1 MGVERVEDPLRVQGR
16 ALLGSRGN
24 APCVSL
30 QKGVSRMENLAPAGN
45 WDALRSAV
53 AAGADAVYLG
63 YAAYSARAGAG
74 NFDEQQLRDAVR
86 FAHLHHVRVHVTV
99 NTLIKDG
106 ELAGVVDVLRLLS
119 EIRVDAVLVQDLGV
133 LRMARRCFPDL
144 PIHASTQMAIHNATG
159 VRFCRN
165 QGMTRAVLARECS
178 AAEIA
183 LAAKEDIEIEVF
195 GHGAQCVAVSGE
207 CLFSS
212 VVGGRSGNRG
222 RCAQPCRL
230 LYTYRGKTAA
240 WLSPRDVCM
249 RDDLPELNK
258 AGVASIKLEGRL
270 KRPEYVATIANSYR
284 NAIDAMDN
292 GHFRKADEAEMTGLR
307 QIFSRGGFM
316 RGYAMGAE
324 DAGVID
330 PARVS
335 HGGVKIGR
343 VEFAAGNMAR
353 VRLERSLDDG
363 DGLQIRTAQG
373 DAELIYAGHDT
384 EAGQIAVVR
393 LRPDIR
399 TKAGDEVYRLT
410 SEKQLQWARSLAI
423 PTIPADMA
431 LIAYPGKPLA
441 LTMTDGESSVTVTG
455 DTVAPAQSRAMSEED
470 ARRSLGKLSD
480 TPFSLRALTV
490 QTAGA
495 FVPVSVLNQLR
506 REACQQLAEARIAAF
521 TRKAGR
527 EEPADDLIYPDTPD
541 VPSMAI
547 VRTREQ
553 AGAMQGAADLL
564 VWYPEDFRADA
575 LESGLRD
582 MPDGVWL
589 QLPTVCEEKTLDLL
603 YDFVQRNAGKLGG
616 IVLGSVGQLGRT
628 WNVPMGAGS
637 GIPVM
642 NRRAAQFLLEQG
654 CRFVTASSELSGAE
668 LRTLMQ
674 NHPPVVVPAYGREQ
688 LMLLHHCP
696 ARTYL
701 GLTKGHAAC
710 RMCDQHSPDALAGQ
724 TLTDRRG
731 TVYPLLRQR
740 LPEGCLVRLM
750 NALPTNNIRR
760 VRQAGYAPMM
770 VLTTENAQEAADVRA
785 VMDGEMRE
793 LEGTSNHWNRPVE

>member
-1 MGVERVEDPLRVQGR
+1 
-16 ALLGSRGN
+16 
-24 APCVSL
+24 
-30 QKGVSRMENLAPAGN
+30 MENLAPAGN

-106 ELAGVVDVLRLLS
+106 EMAGVVDVLRLLS

-144 PIHASTQMAIHNATG
+144 PIHASTQMAIHNVTG

-183 LAAKEDIEIEVF
+183 LAAKEGIEIEVF

-353 VRLERSLDDG
+353 VRLERNLDDG

-410 SEKQLQWARSLAI
+410 SEKQLQWARSLVI
-423 PTIPADMA
+423 PAIPADMA

-480 TPFSLRALTV
+480 MPFSLRTLTV

-495 FVPVSVLNQLR
+495 FVPVSALNQLR

-553 AGAMQGAADLL
+553 ADAMQGAADLL

-603 YDFVQRNAGKLGG
+603 CNFVQRNAGKLGG

-710 RMCDQHSPDALAGQ
+710 RMCDQHSLDALAGQ

>member
-1 MGVERVEDPLRVQGR
+1 
-16 ALLGSRGN
+16 
-24 APCVSL
+24 
-30 QKGVSRMENLAPAGN
+30 MENLAPAGN

-106 ELAGVVDVLRLLS
+106 EMAGVVDVLRLLS

-183 LAAKEDIEIEVF
+183 LAAKEGIEIEVF

-292 GHFRKADEAEMTGLR
+292 GHFRKADENEITGLR

-410 SEKQLQWARSLAI
+410 SEKQLQWARSLVI
-423 PTIPADMA
+423 PAIPADMA

-480 TPFSLRALTV
+480 TPFSLRTLTV

-495 FVPVSVLNQLR
+495 FVPVSALNQLR

-527 EEPADDLIYPDTPD
+527 EENADDLIYPDMPD
-541 VPSMAI
+541 APSMAI

-553 AGAMQGAADLL
+553 ADAMQGAADLL

>member
-1 MGVERVEDPLRVQGR
+1 
-16 ALLGSRGN
+16 
-24 APCVSL
+24 
-30 QKGVSRMENLAPAGN
+30 MENLAPAGN

-183 LAAKEDIEIEVF
+183 LAAKEGIEIEVF

-353 VRLERSLDDG
+353 VRLERNLDDG

-393 LRPDIR
+393 LRSDIR

-423 PTIPADMA
+423 PAIPADMA

-480 TPFSLRALTV
+480 TPFSLRTLTV

-495 FVPVSVLNQLR
+495 FVPVSALNQLR

-527 EEPADDLIYPDTPD
+527 EETADDLIYPDTPD
-541 VPSMAI
+541 APSMAI

-553 AGAMQGAADLL
+553 ADAMQGAADLL

-603 YDFVQRNAGKLGG
+603 CDFVQRNAGKLGG

>member
-1 MGVERVEDPLRVQGR
+1 
-16 ALLGSRGN
+16 
-24 APCVSL
+24 
-30 QKGVSRMENLAPAGN
+30 MENLAPAGN

-106 ELAGVVDVLRLLS
+106 EMAGVVDVLRLLS

-183 LAAKEDIEIEVF
+183 LAAKEGIEIEVF

-292 GHFRKADEAEMTGLR
+292 GHFRKADENEITGLR

-373 DAELIYAGHDT
+373 DAELIYAGHGT

-423 PTIPADMA
+423 PAIPADMA
-431 LIAYPGKPLA
+431 LIAYPGKPLT

-480 TPFSLRALTV
+480 TPFSLRTLTV

-495 FVPVSVLNQLR
+495 FVPVSALNQLR

-527 EEPADDLIYPDTPD
+527 EEPADELIYPDLPD
-541 VPSMAI
+541 APSMAI

-553 AGAMQGAADLL
+553 ADAMQGAADLL

-603 YDFVQRNAGKLGG
+603 CDFVQKNAGKLGG

-642 NRRAAQFLLEQG
+642 NRRAVQFLLEQG

>member
-1 MGVERVEDPLRVQGR
+1 
-16 ALLGSRGN
+16 
-24 APCVSL
+24 
-30 QKGVSRMENLAPAGN
+30 MENLAPAGN

-106 ELAGVVDVLRLLS
+106 EMAGVVDVLRLLG

-183 LAAKEDIEIEVF
+183 LAAKEGIEIEVF

-292 GHFRKADEAEMTGLR
+292 GHFRKADENEITGLR

-410 SEKQLQWARSLAI
+410 SEKQLQWARSLVI
-423 PTIPADMA
+423 PAIPADMA

-480 TPFSLRALTV
+480 TPFSLRTLTV

-495 FVPVSVLNQLR
+495 FVPVSALNQLR

-553 AGAMQGAADLL
+553 ADAMQGAADLL

-603 YDFVQRNAGKLGG
+603 CDFVQKNAGKLGG

-642 NRRAAQFLLEQG
+642 NRRTVQFLLEQG

>member
-1 MGVERVEDPLRVQGR
+1 
-16 ALLGSRGN
+16 
-24 APCVSL
+24 
-30 QKGVSRMENLAPAGN
+30 MENLAPAGN

-106 ELAGVVDVLRLLS
+106 EMAGVVDVLRLLS

-183 LAAKEDIEIEVF
+183 LAAKEGIEIEVF

-330 PARVS
+330 PACVS

-393 LRPDIR
+393 LRSDIR

-423 PTIPADMA
+423 PAIPADMA

-541 VPSMAI
+541 APSMAI

-553 AGAMQGAADLL
+553 ADAMQGAADLL

-589 QLPTVCEEKTLDLL
+589 QLPTVCEEKTLDEL
-603 YDFVQRNAGKLGG
+603 DAFVQRNAGKLGG

-637 GIPVM
+637 EIPVM

>member
-1 MGVERVEDPLRVQGR
+1 
-16 ALLGSRGN
+16 
-24 APCVSL
+24 
-30 QKGVSRMENLAPAGN
+30 MENLAPAGN

-183 LAAKEDIEIEVF
+183 LAAKEGIEIEVF

-423 PTIPADMA
+423 PAIPADMA

-480 TPFSLRALTV
+480 TPFSLRTLTV

-495 FVPVSVLNQLR
+495 FVPVSALNQLR

-527 EEPADDLIYPDTPD
+527 EETADDLIYPDTPD
-541 VPSMAI
+541 APSIAI

-553 AGAMQGAADLL
+553 ADAMQGAADLL

-589 QLPTVCEEKTLDLL
+589 QLPTVCEEKTLDAL
-603 YDFVQRNAGKLGG
+603 DAFVQRNAGKLGG

>member
-1 MGVERVEDPLRVQGR
+1 
-16 ALLGSRGN
+16 
-24 APCVSL
+24 
-30 QKGVSRMENLAPAGN
+30 MENLAPAGN

-106 ELAGVVDVLRLLS
+106 EMAGVVDVLRLLN

-183 LAAKEDIEIEVF
+183 LAAKEGIEIEVF

-292 GHFRKADEAEMTGLR
+292 GHFRKADENEITGLR

-410 SEKQLQWARSLAI
+410 SEKQLQWARSLVI
-423 PTIPADMA
+423 PAIPADMA

-455 DTVAPAQSRAMSEED
+455 DAVAPAQSRMMSEDD

-480 TPFSLRALTV
+480 TPFSLRTLTV

-495 FVPVSVLNQLR
+495 FVPVSALNQLR

-527 EEPADDLIYPDTPD
+527 EEPADELIYPDTPD
-541 VPSMAI
+541 APSMAI

-553 AGAMQGAADLL
+553 ADAMQGAADLL

-575 LESGLRD
+575 LESGLRA

-603 YDFVQRNAGKLGG
+603 YAFVQRNAGKLGG

-642 NRRAAQFLLEQG
+642 NRRAVQFLLEQG

>member
-1 MGVERVEDPLRVQGR
+1 
-16 ALLGSRGN
+16 
-24 APCVSL
+24 
-30 QKGVSRMENLAPAGN
+30 MENLAPAGN

-183 LAAKEDIEIEVF
+183 LAAKEGIEIEVF

-423 PTIPADMA
+423 PAIPADMA

-506 REACQQLAEARIAAF
+506 REACQQLVEARIAAF

-541 VPSMAI
+541 APSMAI

-553 AGAMQGAADLL
+553 ADAMQGAADLL

-603 YDFVQRNAGKLGG
+603 CDFVQRNAGKLGG

-740 LPEGCLVRLM
+740 LPEGGLVRLM

>member
-1 MGVERVEDPLRVQGR
+1 
-16 ALLGSRGN
+16 
-24 APCVSL
+24 
-30 QKGVSRMENLAPAGN
+30 MENLAPAGN
-45 WDALRSAV
+45 WDALGSAV

-183 LAAKEDIEIEVF
+183 LAAKEGIEIEVF

-373 DAELIYAGHDT
+373 DAELIYAGHGT

-393 LRPDIR
+393 LRSDIR

-410 SEKQLQWARSLAI
+410 SEKQLQWARSLMI
-423 PTIPADMA
+423 PAIPADMMVV
-431 LIAYPGKPLA
+431 AYPGKPLA

-455 DTVAPAQSRAMSEED
+455 DTAAPAQSRAMSEED

-480 TPFSLRALTV
+480 TPFSLRTLTV

-495 FVPVSVLNQLR
+495 FVPVSALNQLR

-527 EEPADDLIYPDTPD
+527 EEPADELIYPDLPD
-541 VPSMAI
+541 APSMAI

-553 AGAMQGAADLL
+553 ADAMQGAADLL

-575 LESGLRD
+575 LESGLRT

-589 QLPTVCEEKTLDLL
+589 QLPTVCEEKTLDEL
-603 YDFVQRNAGKLGG
+603 DAFVQRNAGKLGG

-710 RMCDQHSPDALAGQ
+710 RMCDQHSPDALAWQ

>member
-1 MGVERVEDPLRVQGR
+1 
-16 ALLGSRGN
+16 
-24 APCVSL
+24 
-30 QKGVSRMENLAPAGN
+30 MENLAPAGN

-133 LRMARRCFPDL
+133 LRMARRCFPNL

-373 DAELIYAGHDT
+373 DAELIYAGHGT

-393 LRPDIR
+393 LRSDIR

-410 SEKQLQWARSLAI
+410 SEKQLQWARSLVI
-423 PTIPADMA
+423 PAIPADMA

-506 REACQQLAEARIAAF
+506 REACQELAEARIAAF

-527 EEPADDLIYPDTPD
+527 EETADDLIYPDTPD
-541 VPSMAI
+541 APSMAI

-553 AGAMQGAADLL
+553 ADAMQGAADLL

-603 YDFVQRNAGKLGG
+603 YDFVQRNTGKLGG

-628 WNVPMGAGS
+628 WNVPMGAGR

>member
-1 MGVERVEDPLRVQGR
+1 
-16 ALLGSRGN
+16 
-24 APCVSL
+24 
-30 QKGVSRMENLAPAGN
+30 MENLAPAGN

-106 ELAGVVDVLRLLS
+106 ELAGVVDVLRLLG

-183 LAAKEDIEIEVF
+183 LAAKEGIEIEVF

-423 PTIPADMA
+423 PAIPADMA

-480 TPFSLRALTV
+480 TPFSLRTLTV

-495 FVPVSVLNQLR
+495 FVPVSALNQLR

-527 EEPADDLIYPDTPD
+527 EETADDLIYPDTPD
-541 VPSMAI
+541 APSMAI

-553 AGAMQGAADLL
+553 ADAMQGAADLL

-603 YDFVQRNAGKLGG
+603 CDFVQRNAGKLGG
-616 IVLGSVGQLGRT
+616 IVLGSVGQLGCT

>member
-1 MGVERVEDPLRVQGR
+1 MQG
-16 ALLGSRGN
+16 AGTESLLGSRGN

-45 WDALRSAV
+45 WDALGSAV

-183 LAAKEDIEIEVF
+183 LAAKEGIEIEVF

-423 PTIPADMA
+423 PAIPADMA

-455 DTVAPAQSRAMSEED
+455 DTVAHAQSRAMSEED

-541 VPSMAI
+541 APSMAI

-553 AGAMQGAADLL
+553 ADAMQGAADLL

-603 YDFVQRNAGKLGG
+603 YAFVQRNAGKLGG

-642 NRRAAQFLLEQG
+642 NRRAVQFLLEQG

>member
-1 MGVERVEDPLRVQGR
+1 MQG
-16 ALLGSRGN
+16 AGTESLLGSRGN

-106 ELAGVVDVLRLLS
+106 EMAGVVDVLRLLS

-183 LAAKEDIEIEVF
+183 LAAKEGIEIEVF

-292 GHFRKADEAEMTGLR
+292 GHFRKADENEITGLR

-353 VRLERSLDDG
+353 VRLERNLDDG

-423 PTIPADMA
+423 PAIPADMA

-455 DTVAPAQSRAMSEED
+455 DTVAHAQSRAMSEED

-541 VPSMAI
+541 APSMAI

-553 AGAMQGAADLL
+553 ADAMQGAADLL

-603 YDFVQRNAGKLGG
+603 YAFVQRNAGKLGG

-642 NRRAAQFLLEQG
+642 NRRAVQFLLEQG

>member
-1 MGVERVEDPLRVQGR
+1 MGVERVEDPSRVQGR

-183 LAAKEDIEIEVF
+183 LAAKEGIEIEVF

-249 RDDLPELNK
+249 RNDLPELNK

-353 VRLERSLDDG
+353 VRLERNLDDG

-423 PTIPADMA
+423 PAIPADMV

-441 LTMTDGESSVTVTG
+441 LTMTDGESSVTVMG

-495 FVPVSVLNQLR
+495 FVPVSALNQLR

-527 EEPADDLIYPDTPD
+527 EETADDLIYPDTPD
-541 VPSMAI
+541 APSMAI

-553 AGAMQGAADLL
+553 ADAMQGAADLL

-589 QLPTVCEEKTLDLL
+589 QLPTVCEEKTLDAL
-603 YDFVQRNAGKLGG
+603 DAFVQRNAGKLGG

-740 LPEGCLVRLM
+740 LPEGCLVQLM

-770 VLTTENAQEAADVRA
+770 VLTTENSQEAADVRA
-785 VMDGEMRE
+785 VMDGEMQE

>member
-1 MGVERVEDPLRVQGR
+1 
-16 ALLGSRGN
+16 
-24 APCVSL
+24 
-30 QKGVSRMENLAPAGN
+30 MESLAPAGN

-106 ELAGVVDVLRLLS
+106 EMAGVVDVLRLLS

-183 LAAKEDIEIEVF
+183 LAAKEGIEIEVF

-423 PTIPADMA
+423 PAIPADMA

-480 TPFSLRALTV
+480 TPFSLRTLTV

-495 FVPVSVLNQLR
+495 FVPVSALNQLR

-541 VPSMAI
+541 APSMAI

-553 AGAMQGAADLL
+553 ADAMQGAADLL
-564 VWYPEDFRADA
+564 VWYPEDFRADV

-589 QLPTVCEEKTLDLL
+589 QLPTVCEEKTLDAL
-603 YDFVQRNAGKLGG
+603 DAFVQRNAGKLGG

>member
-1 MGVERVEDPLRVQGR
+1 
-16 ALLGSRGN
+16 
-24 APCVSL
+24 
-30 QKGVSRMENLAPAGN
+30 MENLAPAGN

-106 ELAGVVDVLRLLS
+106 EMAGVVDVLRLLS

-183 LAAKEDIEIEVF
+183 LAAKEGIEIEVF

-292 GHFRKADEAEMTGLR
+292 GHFCKADEAEMTGLR

-423 PTIPADMA
+423 PAIPADMA

-441 LTMTDGESSVTVTG
+441 LTMTDGESSATVMG

-480 TPFSLRALTV
+480 TPFSLRTLTV

-495 FVPVSVLNQLR
+495 FVPVSALNQLR

-521 TRKAGR
+521 TRKAER

-541 VPSMAI
+541 APSMAI

-553 AGAMQGAADLL
+553 ADAMQGAADLL
-564 VWYPEDFRADA
+564 VWYPEDFRADV

-589 QLPTVCEEKTLDLL
+589 QLPTVCEEKTLDAL
-603 YDFVQRNAGKLGG
+603 DAFVQRNAGKLGG

-642 NRRAAQFLLEQG
+642 NRRAVQFLLEQG

-724 TLTDRRG
+724 TRTDRRG

-770 VLTTENAQEAADVRA
+770 VLTTENAQETADVRA
-785 VMDGEMRE
+785 VMDREMRE

>member
-1 MGVERVEDPLRVQGR
+1 
-16 ALLGSRGN
+16 
-24 APCVSL
+24 
-30 QKGVSRMENLAPAGN
+30 MENLAPAGN

-106 ELAGVVDVLRLLS
+106 EMAGVVDVLRLLS

-183 LAAKEDIEIEVF
+183 LAAKEGIEIEVF

-410 SEKQLQWARSLAI
+410 SEKQLQWARSLVI
-423 PTIPADMA
+423 PAIPADMA

-480 TPFSLRALTV
+480 TPFSLRTLTV

-495 FVPVSVLNQLR
+495 FVPVSALNQLR

-527 EEPADDLIYPDTPD
+527 EETADDLIYPDTPD

-553 AGAMQGAADLL
+553 ADAMQGAADLL
-564 VWYPEDFRADA
+564 VWYPEDFRADV

-603 YDFVQRNAGKLGG
+603 YAFVQRNAGKLGG
-616 IVLGSVGQLGRT
+616 IVLGSVGQLGCT

>member
-1 MGVERVEDPLRVQGR
+1 
-16 ALLGSRGN
+16 
-24 APCVSL
+24 
-30 QKGVSRMENLAPAGN
+30 MENLAPAGN

-106 ELAGVVDVLRLLS
+106 EMAGVVDVLRLLS

-423 PTIPADMA
+423 PAIPADMA

-470 ARRSLGKLSD
+470 AQRSLGKLSD
-480 TPFSLRALTV
+480 TPFSLRTLTV

-495 FVPVSVLNQLR
+495 FVPVSALNQLR

-541 VPSMAI
+541 APSMAI

-553 AGAMQGAADLL
+553 ADAMQGAADLL
-564 VWYPEDFRADA
+564 VWYPEDFRVDA

-603 YDFVQRNAGKLGG
+603 CDFVQKNAGKLGG

-710 RMCDQHSPDALAGQ
+710 RMCDQHSLDALAGQ

>member
-1 MGVERVEDPLRVQGR
+1 MQG
-16 ALLGSRGN
+16 AGTESLLGSRGN

-45 WDALRSAV
+45 WDALGSAV

-106 ELAGVVDVLRLLS
+106 EMAGVVDVLRLLS

-284 NAIDAMDN
+284 NAINAMDN

-393 LRPDIR
+393 LRSDIR

-423 PTIPADMA
+423 PAIPADMA

-541 VPSMAI
+541 APSMAI

-553 AGAMQGAADLL
+553 ADAMQGAADLL

-589 QLPTVCEEKTLDLL
+589 QLPTVCEEKTLDAL
-603 YDFVQRNAGKLGG
+603 DAFVQRNAGKLGG

-710 RMCDQHSPDALAGQ
+710 RMCDQHSLDALAGQ

>member
-1 MGVERVEDPLRVQGR
+1 
-16 ALLGSRGN
+16 
-24 APCVSL
+24 
-30 QKGVSRMENLAPAGN
+30 MENLAPAGN

-106 ELAGVVDVLRLLS
+106 EMTGVVDVLRLLS

-183 LAAKEDIEIEVF
+183 LAAKEGIEIEVF

-393 LRPDIR
+393 LRPDVR
-399 TKAGDEVYRLT
+399 TKTGDEVYRLT
-410 SEKQLQWARSLAI
+410 SEKQLQWARSLVI
-423 PTIPADMA
+423 PAIPADMA

-480 TPFSLRALTV
+480 TPFSLRTLTV

-495 FVPVSVLNQLR
+495 FVPVSALNQLR

-527 EEPADDLIYPDTPD
+527 EEPADELIYPDLPD
-541 VPSMAI
+541 APSMAI
-547 VRTREQ
+547 VRTKEQ
-553 AGAMQGAADLL
+553 ADAMQGAADLL

-575 LESGLRD
+575 LESGLRA

-603 YDFVQRNAGKLGG
+603 YAFVQRNAGKLGG

-642 NRRAAQFLLEQG
+642 NRRAVQFLLEQG

-760 VRQAGYAPMM
+760 VRQAGYAPIM

>member
-1 MGVERVEDPLRVQGR
+1 
-16 ALLGSRGN
+16 
-24 APCVSL
+24 
-30 QKGVSRMENLAPAGN
+30 MENLAPAGN

-106 ELAGVVDVLRLLS
+106 EMAGVVDVLRLLG

-183 LAAKEDIEIEVF
+183 LAAKEGIEIEVF

-292 GHFRKADEAEMTGLR
+292 GHFRKADENEITGLR

-384 EAGQIAVVR
+384 EAEQIAVVR

-410 SEKQLQWARSLAI
+410 SEKQLQWARSLVI
-423 PTIPADMA
+423 PAIPADMA

-480 TPFSLRALTV
+480 TPFSLRTLTV

-495 FVPVSVLNQLR
+495 FVPVSALNQLR

-527 EEPADDLIYPDTPD
+527 EEPADELIYPDTPD
-541 VPSMAI
+541 APSMAI

-553 AGAMQGAADLL
+553 ADAMQGAADLL

-575 LESGLRD
+575 LESGLRA

-603 YDFVQRNAGKLGG
+603 CDFVQKNAGKLGG

>member
-1 MGVERVEDPLRVQGR
+1 
-16 ALLGSRGN
+16 
-24 APCVSL
+24 
-30 QKGVSRMENLAPAGN
+30 MENLAPAGN

-106 ELAGVVDVLRLLS
+106 EMAGVVDVLRLLS

-183 LAAKEDIEIEVF
+183 LAAKEGIEIEVF

-480 TPFSLRALTV
+480 TPFSLRTLTV

-495 FVPVSVLNQLR
+495 FVPVSALNQLR

-553 AGAMQGAADLL
+553 ADAMQGAADLL

-589 QLPTVCEEKTLDLL
+589 QLPTVCEEKTLDAL
-603 YDFVQRNAGKLGG
+603 DAFVQRNAGKLGG

>member
-1 MGVERVEDPLRVQGR
+1 
-16 ALLGSRGN
+16 
-24 APCVSL
+24 
-30 QKGVSRMENLAPAGN
+30 MENLAPAGN

-106 ELAGVVDVLRLLS
+106 EMAGVVDVLRLLS

-159 VRFCRN
+159 VRFCRQ

-183 LAAKEDIEIEVF
+183 LAAKEGIEIEVF

-292 GHFRKADEAEMTGLR
+292 GHFRKADENEITGLR

-423 PTIPADMA
+423 PAIPADMA

-480 TPFSLRALTV
+480 TPFSLRTLTV

-495 FVPVSVLNQLR
+495 FVPVSALNQLR

-527 EEPADDLIYPDTPD
+527 EENADDLIYPDMPD
-541 VPSMAI
+541 APSMAI

-553 AGAMQGAADLL
+553 ADAMQGAADLL

-603 YDFVQRNAGKLGG
+603 CDFVQRNAGKLGG
-616 IVLGSVGQLGRT
+616 IVLGSVGQLGCT